1 MIQIMVRCDSFDE
14 RTMMSAGWVLAL
26 IAAVVLAVNCT
37 LAAALLM
44 IREGLRSIATLCTSI
59 VQSLMGQSADEDG
72 VVFDA
77 DVGNS
82 SGLFETLPA
91 WQFWDGSDGDDPDEN
106 PIGVQK

>member
-1 MIQIMVRCDSFDE
+1 MLQIMVRYDSFDE
-14 RTMMSAGWVLAL
+14 RTTMTAGWVLAL

-37 LAAALLM
+37 LAAALFM

-72 VVFDA
+72 VVFDS

-82 SGLFETLPA
+82 SSLFETLPA
-91 WQFWDGSDGDDPDEN
+91 WQFWDGRNEEGPDEN
-106 PIGVQK
+106 PIGVPK